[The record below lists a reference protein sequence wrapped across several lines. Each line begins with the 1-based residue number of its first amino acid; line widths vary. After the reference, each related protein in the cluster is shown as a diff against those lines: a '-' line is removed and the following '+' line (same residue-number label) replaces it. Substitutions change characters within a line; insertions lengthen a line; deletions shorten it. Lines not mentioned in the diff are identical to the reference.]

1 MITIRKSEER
11 GHFDHGWL
19 DTYHSFSFADYYDPA
34 NMGFRALRVI
44 NEDRVAPGG
53 GFGRH
58 GHRDMEIV
66 TLVMSGQLAH
76 QDSMGNGSVIRRG
89 DVQRMSAGTGV
100 LHSEMNPSDK
110 EPVHLFQIWI
120 LPERNGLKPEYEQTK
135 FTDDERR
142 NTLKLVASNQGPVT
156 IHQDASL
163 YSSILDGEVKHEFA
177 AGRYGWL
184 QVASGSIDVN
194 GMTLE
199 AGDGAEISGEASV
212 TIGGK
217 GEILLFDLA

>member
-66 TLVMSGQLAH
+66 TMVMSGQLAH

-142 NTLKLVASNQGPVT
+142 NTIKLVASNQGPVT

-194 GMTLE
+194 GMKLE
-199 AGDGAEISGEASV
+199 AGDGAAISGEASV

>member
-19 DTYHSFSFADYYDPA
+19 DTYHSFSFGDYYDPA

-194 GMTLE
+194 GTKLE
-199 AGDGAEISGEASV
+199 AGDGAAISGEASV